1 LCVSVIVPADELT
14 ESELMM
20 GRFPKLMYTEEGK
33 KCMERLWNETME
45 ELKFANVK
53 DILASIK

>member
-1 LCVSVIVPADELT
+1 VDELT
-14 ESELMM
+14 ESELMR

-33 KCMERLWNETME
+33 KCMERLWDETMD
-45 ELKFANVK
+45 ELKFANAK